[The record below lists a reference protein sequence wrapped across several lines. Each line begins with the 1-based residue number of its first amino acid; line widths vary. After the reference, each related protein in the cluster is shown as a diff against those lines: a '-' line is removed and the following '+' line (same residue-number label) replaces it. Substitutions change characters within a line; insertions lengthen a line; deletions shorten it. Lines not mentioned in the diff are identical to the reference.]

1 MDTRSQPRRGLPNR
15 MQPTQPTERE
25 PIISMIERE
34 TDDETVEGYEARLL
48 TLDRAAAE
56 ALMRLAGV

>member
-1 MDTRSQPRRGLPNR
+1 MDTRSQPKRGLPHR

-25 PIISMIERE
+25 PMIERE
-34 TDDETVEGYEARLL
+34 TNDETVEGYEARLL

-56 ALMRLAGV
+56 ALMRLAGI

>member
-1 MDTRSQPRRGLPNR
+1 MDTQSQPRRGLPNR

-25 PIISMIERE
+25 PMIERE
-34 TDDETVEGYEARLL
+34 TNDETVEGYEARLL

-56 ALMRLAGV
+56 TLMRLAGM

>member
-1 MDTRSQPRRGLPNR
+1 METRSQPRRGLPNR

-25 PIISMIERE
+25 PIIERE
-34 TDDETVEGYEARLL
+34 TNDETVEGYEARLL

-56 ALMRLAGV
+56 ALLRLAGI

>member
-1 MDTRSQPRRGLPNR
+1 MDTQSQPKRGLPNR

-25 PIISMIERE
+25 PIRERE
-34 TDDETVEGYEARLL
+34 TNDETVEGYEARLL

>member
-1 MDTRSQPRRGLPNR
+1 MDTRTQPRRGLPNR

-25 PIISMIERE
+25 PMIERE
-34 TDDETVEGYEARLL
+34 TNDETVEGYEARLL

-56 ALMRLAGV
+56 ALMRLAGI

>member
-1 MDTRSQPRRGLPNR
+1 MDTQSQPRRGLPNR

-25 PIISMIERE
+25 PMIERE
-34 TDDETVEGYEARLL
+34 TNDETVEGYEARLL

-56 ALMRLAGV
+56 ALMRLAGI

>member
-25 PIISMIERE
+25 PMIERE
-34 TDDETVEGYEARLL
+34 TNDETVEGYEARLL

-56 ALMRLAGV
+56 ALMRLAGI

>member
-1 MDTRSQPRRGLPNR
+1 MDTRSQPRRGHPKR

-25 PIISMIERE
+25 PMIERE
-34 TDDETVEGYEARLL
+34 MNDETVEGYEARLL

-56 ALMRLAGV
+56 ALMRLAGI

>member
-1 MDTRSQPRRGLPNR
+1 MDTQSQPKRGLPNR

-25 PIISMIERE
+25 PMTERE
-34 TDDETVEGYEARLL
+34 TNDETVEGYEARLL

>member
-25 PIISMIERE
+25 PMIERE

-56 ALMRLAGV
+56 ALMRLAGI

>member
-1 MDTRSQPRRGLPNR
+1 MDTRSQPKRGVPNR

-25 PIISMIERE
+25 PMIERE
-34 TDDETVEGYEARLL
+34 TNDETVEGYEARLL

>member
-1 MDTRSQPRRGLPNR
+1 MDTRSQPRRGHPNR

-25 PIISMIERE
+25 PMMERE
-34 TDDETVEGYEARLL
+34 TNDEAVEGYEARLL

-56 ALMRLAGV
+56 ALMRLAGI

>member
-1 MDTRSQPRRGLPNR
+1 MDTRSQPTRGFPNR

-25 PIISMIERE
+25 PMIERE
-34 TDDETVEGYEARLL
+34 TNDETVEGYEARLL

-56 ALMRLAGV
+56 ALMRLAGI

>member
-1 MDTRSQPRRGLPNR
+1 MDTQSQPRRGLPNR

-25 PIISMIERE
+25 PMIERE
-34 TDDETVEGYEARLL
+34 TNDETVEGYEARLL

-56 ALMRLAGV
+56 ALMRLAGM

>member
-1 MDTRSQPRRGLPNR
+1 

-25 PIISMIERE
+25 PITERE
-34 TDDETVEGYEARLL
+34 KNDEVVEGYEARLL

-56 ALMRLAGV
+56 ALMRLARI

>member
-1 MDTRSQPRRGLPNR
+1 MDTQSQPRRGLPNR

-25 PIISMIERE
+25 PMTERE
-34 TDDETVEGYEARLL
+34 TNDETVEGYEARLL

>member
-1 MDTRSQPRRGLPNR
+1 METRSQPRRGLPSR

-25 PIISMIERE
+25 PITERE
-34 TDDETVEGYEARLL
+34 KNDEVVEGYEARLL

-56 ALMRLAGV
+56 ALMRLARI

>member
-1 MDTRSQPRRGLPNR
+1 MDTRSQPKRGLPNR

-25 PIISMIERE
+25 PMIERE
-34 TDDETVEGYEARLL
+34 TNDETVEGYEARLL

>member
-1 MDTRSQPRRGLPNR
+1 

-25 PIISMIERE
+25 PITERE
-34 TDDETVEGYEARLL
+34 TNDEVVEGYEARLL

-56 ALMRLAGV
+56 VLMRLAGI

>member
-1 MDTRSQPRRGLPNR
+1 

-25 PIISMIERE
+25 PMIERE
-34 TDDETVEGYEARLL
+34 TNDETVEGYEAQLL

>member
-1 MDTRSQPRRGLPNR
+1 MDTRSQPKRGVPHR

-25 PIISMIERE
+25 PMIERE
-34 TDDETVEGYEARLL
+34 TNDETVEGYEARLL

-56 ALMRLAGV
+56 ALMRLARI

>member
-25 PIISMIERE
+25 PIRERE
-34 TDDETVEGYEARLL
+34 TNDETVEGYEARLL

-56 ALMRLAGV
+56 ALMRLAGI

>member
-25 PIISMIERE
+25 TIIERE
-34 TDDETVEGYEARLL
+34 TNDETVDGYEARLL

>member
-1 MDTRSQPRRGLPNR
+1 MDTQSQPKRGLPNR

-25 PIISMIERE
+25 PMIERE
-34 TDDETVEGYEARLL
+34 TNDETVEGYEARLL

>member
-1 MDTRSQPRRGLPNR
+1 MDTRSQPKRGLPNR

-25 PIISMIERE
+25 PMIERE
-34 TDDETVEGYEARLL
+34 TNDESVEGYEARLL

-56 ALMRLAGV
+56 ALMRLAGI

>member
-25 PIISMIERE
+25 PMIERE
-34 TDDETVEGYEARLL
+34 TNDETVEGYEARLL

>member
-1 MDTRSQPRRGLPNR
+1 MDTRTQPRRGLPNW

-25 PIISMIERE
+25 PMIERE
-34 TDDETVEGYEARLL
+34 TNDETVEGYEARLL

-56 ALMRLAGV
+56 ALMRLAGI